1 MNRILIIICIL
12 LIAII
17 IINEVNKKQQ
27 YKYMDD
33 QLSVVSQPAFQLK
46 AAEDIK
52 HSGFVNPE
60 HKLIQVLQGMSSGSK
75 IKLTGSCKSLL
86 YTKHTL
92 TETLQNDLL
101 ALVKYVLTSLHK
113 LSSQNYYIKEIE
125 NAYIQVDKNKNRR
138 FILDFFMYDV
148 QNYYSVRV
156 VCDIVIIDN
165 IVYMNY
171 INILPTSTT
180 NIIDR
185 YNYKF
190 NSQGILID
198 SDMFQENMDELLNQ
212 SYKQHYTIIGV
223 NDTNNDYS
231 DLDLSSVMTLE
242 SIANMYLP
250 TYIKESEYTYYKE
263 KELDGYLE
271 KYYPPDLKTIQS
283 PQFCQKYKNQEWDNY
298 GNPTEQKVKDYCVT
312 DHNQTSI
319 EYNQPWYGPGVMYE
333 RSSQDRY
340 SWLKDPERGNIIRAQ
355 GY

>member
-1 MNRILIIICIL
+1 MNHIFIFICIL
-12 LIAII
+12 LVSII
-17 IINEVNKKQQ
+17 IMNELTKKQSYIYTDNPRKTISSLHQ
-27 YKYMDD
+27 SIQHHK
-33 QLSVVSQPAFQLK
+33 
-46 AAEDIK
+46 DINY
-52 HSGFVNPE
+52 SGFVEPE

-75 IKLTGSCKSLL
+75 IKLTGACKSLL

-101 ALVKYVLTSLHK
+101 ALITYVLTSLHK
-113 LSSQNYYIKEIE
+113 LSSRNYYIKEIE
-125 NAYIQVDKNKNRR
+125 NAYIQIDKNKNRR

-148 QNYYSVRV
+148 KNYYSVRV

-298 GNPTEQKVKDYCVT
+298 GIPNEQEAPDYCIT

-319 EYNQPWYGPGVMYE
+319 EYNRPWFGPGLMYE
-333 RSSQDRY
+333 RSSKDRY
-340 SWLKDPERGNIIRAQ
+340 SWLKDPERGNIIREQ